1 MKYYATIR
9 LCNGKSLARNDQSV
23 KLSRHE
29 THSDIMKRPW
39 CNHTSCVEM
48 KYTKKPDDLDIEA
61 VDSSILP
68 DSRFEN
74 SGNVVAGMMD
84 C

>member
-1 MKYYATIR
+1 
-9 LCNGKSLARNDQSV
+9 
-23 KLSRHE
+23 
-29 THSDIMKRPW
+29 
-39 CNHTSCVEM
+39 M

-74 SGNVVAGMMD
+74 PGNVAAGMMD